1 MTAKQAP
8 TTVPGQHRQVLVAL
22 LAMTAGAT
30 DAVTFLG
37 LGGVFASVM
46 TANMVLLGLSAAERS
61 GSLAAHSAT
70 AFAGYVAGALAA
82 SHFVDRDAPPGSGQP
97 RPLSAVLAAEFVVL
111 AGFTAGWEWTAGRPG
126 GAAQLAL
133 LGTAALA
140 MGGQSV
146 AVIAMRMPGVSATY
160 MTGMLTGILGD
171 LATAGRAGVGY
182 RLALLGML
190 VAGAIASGLAFSQEP
205 RLVPIVFLCPLA
217 GAIALARLRP
227 PITTTRI

>member
-1 MTAKQAP
+1 MTARQSPAD
-8 TTVPGQHRQVLVAL
+8 VPGQHRQALVAL

-30 DAVTFLG
+30 DAVSFLG

-46 TANMVLLGLSAAERS
+46 TANTVLLGLSAAERS
-61 GSLAAHSAT
+61 GSLAEHSAT

-82 SHFVDRDAPPGSGQP
+82 SRFIAGDAPPGGRRRRQ
-97 RPLSAVLAAEFVVL
+97 LSAVLGAEFVVL

-133 LGTAALA
+133 LGMTALA
-140 MGGQSV
+140 MGGQSA

-171 LATAGRAGVGY
+171 LASTGRAGVGY

-190 VAGAIASGLAFSQEP
+190 VIGAIGSGLAFSQEP

-217 GAIALARLRP
+217 GATALARP
-227 PITTTRI
+227 KK